1 MIPGLKGFAVRVFG
15 LEHRGFDEPTDRGV
29 DEGTQMTRDRMIQF
43 AALGL
48 MVVLIALSAWVTGPV
63 STQRRELQ
71 LDLGDQMGRSAPP
84 GVVLANALGAFR
96 GLAVDILW
104 YRVNQMKEDGK
115 LYEVNQL
122 SRRCSHNSLRCGRFT
137 RGTWHTTCP

>member
-1 MIPGLKGFAVRVFG
+1 MK
-15 LEHRGFDEPTDRGV
+15 E
-29 DEGTQMTRDRMIQF
+29 
-43 AALGL
+43 
-48 MVVLIALSAWVTGPV
+48 
-63 STQRRELQ
+63 TQRRELQ

-122 SRRCSHNSLRCGRFT
+122 SEWITSMQPQFPQVWAFHAWNMAYNVSVMT
-137 RGTWHTTCP
+137 YTPQ